1 MQSWI
6 RWWCLRRYR
15 VMREEQQANIRRLAE
30 KMRLAAC
37 GGQPATEEIVQQF
50 LRLPPEGRREVLDVL
65 EMCVRQGLQCP
76 QGEYPAARASS
87 AEL

>member
-15 VMREEQQANIRRLAE
+15 AMREEQQDNVRRLAE